1 MFELADPIPNMDSM
15 GHFQVSSTYSQ
26 RVLKLMKFWS
36 NLGLVRTLK
45 LASLKKIVR
54 SVFEISVFELA
65 DPIPNMDSM
74 GHFQVSSTYSQRVL
88 KLMKFWSNLGLVR
101 TLKLGE
107 FKENRSLSFR
117 DIGVR
122 DSRRHSQYGQ
132 YGPFSS

>member
-1 MFELADPIPNMDSM
+1 
-15 GHFQVSSTYSQ
+15 
-26 RVLKLMKFWS
+26 MKFWS

-45 LASLKKIVR
+45 LGEFKENRSLSFRDIGVR
-54 SVFEISVFELA
+54 
-65 DPIPNMDSM
+65 DSRPHTEY
-74 GHFQVSSTYSQRVL
+74 GQYGPFQVSSTYSQRVL

-122 DSRRHSQYGQ
+122 DSRRHTQYGQ
-132 YGPFSS
+132 YRPIFKLAVRILESFETNEILVKLRTGQDLESGRV

>member
-1 MFELADPIPNMDSM
+1 
-15 GHFQVSSTYSQ
+15 
-26 RVLKLMKFWS
+26 MKFWS

-45 LASLKKIVR
+45 LGEFKENRSLSFRDIGVR
-54 SVFEISVFELA
+54 DSR
-65 DPIPNMDSM
+65 PIPNMDSM

-122 DSRRHSQYGQ
+122 DSRRHTQYGQ
-132 YGPFSS
+132 YGPISS